1 MHNIIVISGP
11 SGCGKSTL
19 IHGLLAEFPELEFS
33 VSHTTRPMRKN
44 EVPQKDYYFIS
55 EREFQKMLGGDRF
68 AEWAEVHGHHYGT
81 SWKEVRAKSG
91 KGRTLV
97 LDIDSHGA
105 RNIKRQFPEAMAIFV
120 VPPTLAALKK
130 RLLMRQGKLDREARQ
145 RLGAA
150 LKELRTYQQ
159 YDYVVVND
167 KVTDALNDLRCIYVS
182 FCRQTARN
190 SVTVKKLIRGRK

>member
-44 EVPQKDYYFIS
+44 EVSGKDYYFIS
-55 EREFQKMLGGDRF
+55 EREFQKMLGADQF
-68 AEWAEVHGHHYGT
+68 AEWAAVHGHHYGT
-81 SWKEVRAKSG
+81 SWKEIRTKSG

-97 LDIDSHGA
+97 LDIDSQGA
-105 RNIKRQFPEAMAIFV
+105 RNIKRQFPETTAIFV

-130 RLLMRQGKLDREARQ
+130 RLLMRHGKLDRETRQ

-150 LKELRTYQQ
+150 LKELRTYRQ
-159 YDYVVVND
+159 YDYVIVND

-182 FCRQTARN
+182 FCRQTMRN
-190 SVTVKKLIRGRK
+190 SDTIKKLIRGRK